1 MRHFRLSA
9 LLVGRFQRR
18 ESLIVAVCL
27 AGSMLLVRHG
37 WRAVG
42 LIPAGI
48 ASTARGDDAG
58 VNRHYEQRALTQPGD
73 PSRGRSLFLDE
84 KRTKCATCHRVN
96 GAGGQVGPDLSS
108 IGGKFDRPHLIESLL
123 EPSRQIVE
131 GYRTSV
137 VATVDGRVLTGIAK
151 ERSEQQITLLDAE
164 GKPQVVSRKE
174 IETSAESAVS
184 LMPQNVAEA
193 LSPAEFTDLV
203 AYLETL
209 RTGGDAKFGA
219 GVFGPIVVPEGFEVR
234 TVTTGLTAAT
244 ALEALP
250 DGRLLVCEQTGAVR
264 VIEDGRLLAEPFVTL
279 PVDSAWER
287 GVIGVTVDPAFPREP
302 CVYVCWVA
310 RDPYPH
316 HRVSRFRAD
325 GNVAAE
331 GSEQVLLVG
340 DDQRNMGGKV
350 PAGHQGG
357 ALHFGADGKLYVAI
371 GEQTAEEPSQ
381 RLDTFLGKLLR
392 IDRDGSVPDDNP
404 FVHETTGKYRA
415 IWARGL
421 RNPFT
426 FAVNRRD
433 GLMLINDVGGK
444 FEEINVGR
452 PGANYGWPV
461 VEHGPHEGGEFL
473 GPLHW
478 YPQASISGGDFVPE
492 GPDWP
497 ATYRGKYAFA
507 DFVHGWIKLLD
518 PQHLE
523 SVEMFAAGLRRPVD
537 LRFGAD
543 GSLYV
548 LLRNAWV
555 IDGKFEGGTGS
566 VVGVSP
572 LPPGT

>member
-1 MRHFRLSA
+1 MRGVLLCAACAACVPYSA
-9 LLVGRFQRR
+9 ASADKRDTA
-18 ESLIVAVCL
+18 AV
-27 AGSMLLVRHG
+27 SRV
-37 WRAVG
+37 
-42 LIPAGI
+42 
-48 ASTARGDDAG
+48 
-58 VNRHYEQRALTQPGD
+58 YEQRALTHPGD
-73 PSRGRSLFLDE
+73 AERGRSLFLDE
-84 KRTKCATCHRVN
+84 RRTKCATCHRVN

-164 GKPQVVSRKE
+164 GKSQVVLRKE
-174 IETSAESAVS
+174 VEASTESTVS

-193 LSPAEFTDLV
+193 LSPDEFTDLV
-203 AYLETL
+203 AYLDTL
-209 RTGGDAKFGA
+209 RTGGDGKFGA
-219 GVFGPIVVPEGFEVR
+219 GVSGPIVVPAGFEVR
-234 TVTTGLTAAT
+234 TVTTGLTGAT
-244 ALEALP
+244 ALKALP
-250 DGRLLVCEQTGAVR
+250 NGRLLVCEQTGAVR
-264 VIEDGRLLAEPFVTL
+264 VIEDGRLLPQPFVTL
-279 PVDSAWER
+279 PVDSSWER
-287 GVIGVTVDPAFPREP
+287 GVIGVTVDPAFPHEP
-302 CVYVCWVA
+302 YVYVCWVA
-310 RDPYPH
+310 REPYPH

-340 DDQRNMGGKV
+340 DDQRTLGGKV

-371 GEQTAEEPSQ
+371 GEQTAEEPAQ

-392 IDRDGSVPDDNP
+392 IERDGSIPEDNP
-404 FVHETTGKYRA
+404 FADETTGKYRA

-426 FAVNRRD
+426 FAVDPRD

-452 PGANYGWPV
+452 PGANYGWPA

-473 GPLHW
+473 GPIHW

-492 GPDWP
+492 GLDWP
-497 ATYRGKYAFA
+497 ATYRGKYLFA
-507 DFVHGWIKLLD
+507 DFVHGWIKRLD
-518 PQHLE
+518 PQHPE
-523 SVEMFAAGLRRPVD
+523 SVETFATGLRRPVD
-537 LRFGAD
+537 VRFGAD
-543 GSLYV
+543 GTLYV

-566 VVGVSP
+566 VVAIQS
-572 LPPGT
+572 LLPGT